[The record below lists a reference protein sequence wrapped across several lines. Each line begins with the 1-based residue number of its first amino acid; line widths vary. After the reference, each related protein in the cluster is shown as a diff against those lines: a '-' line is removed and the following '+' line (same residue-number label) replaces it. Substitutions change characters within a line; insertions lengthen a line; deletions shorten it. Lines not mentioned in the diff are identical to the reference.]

1 MPLCRKKCGGRH
13 LFLLEFCHIRIR
25 ISTVSVEEVPDGE
38 GDTMDDKR
46 IVELLLER
54 SETAL
59 HEVSVRYAGVCR
71 GVLRSLLNDPRDV
84 EECLDDVLLALWN
97 SVPPNQPR
105 NLNTYLCRLARRT
118 GIDRLR
124 YNTRQKRNAV
134 WTVMLSELGDS
145 LPDETPQTERADA
158 GRLRAVLTD
167 FLNGL
172 DAETRVLF
180 LRRYVYAETVPE
192 LAARFGI
199 SENYASVR
207 LYRARK
213 KLKTVLEKEG
223 IGI

>member
-1 MPLCRKKCGGRH
+1 M
-13 LFLLEFCHIRIR
+13 E
-25 ISTVSVEEVPDGE
+25 DN
-38 GDTMDDKR
+38 R

-59 HEVSVRYAGVCR
+59 HEVSARYAGTCR
-71 GVLRSLLNDPRDV
+71 GVLRGLLNDPQDV
-84 EECLDDVLLALWN
+84 EECFNDVLLAVWN

-105 NLNTYLCRLARRT
+105 NLNTYICRLARRT

-124 YNTRQKRNAV
+124 YNTRQKRNAA
-134 WTVMLSELGDS
+134 WTVMVSELGDR
-145 LPDETPQTERADA
+145 LPDETPQTEQADA
-158 GRLRAVLTD
+158 GRLNAVLTD

-172 DAETRVLF
+172 DAETRILF
-180 LRRYVYAETVPE
+180 LWRYVYAETVPE
-192 LAARFGI
+192 LAVRFGI
-199 SENYASVR
+199 SENYVAVR

>member
-1 MPLCRKKCGGRH
+1 
-13 LFLLEFCHIRIR
+13 
-25 ISTVSVEEVPDGE
+25 
-38 GDTMDDKR
+38 MDDNR

-54 SETAL
+54 SEAAL
-59 HEVSVRYAGVCR
+59 QAVSAQYAGLCR
-71 GVLRSLLNDPRDV
+71 SVLRGLLNDPRDV
-84 EECLDDVLLALWN
+84 EECVNDVLLAVWN
-97 SVPPNQPR
+97 SIPPNRPR
-105 NLNTYLCRLARRT
+105 KLNTYISRLARRT

-145 LPDETPQTERADA
+145 LPDDAPQTGQADA
-158 GRLRAVLTD
+158 ERLRAVLTA
-167 FLNGL
+167 FLDGL

-199 SENYASVR
+199 SENYTSVR

-213 KLKTVLEKEG
+213 RLKAVLEKEG